1 MAVKMMRD
9 RSSFLYRDKAGKE
22 HFRAEI
28 VADTVEELPA
38 VDGLD
43 GVLLAQGSVADVINE
58 GTKYQLNS
66 SGEWKESSF
75 SDAIRI
81 KGRVDS
87 VSELPEDAKTGWL
100 YFVGAATDP
109 ECAEYLYTEEGTW
122 EHIGEGVAIEI
133 DSALSTTSENPVQ
146 NKVITDA
153 LGGKVGTTDYATS
166 AAAGIVKPDGVTTT
180 VDADGTIHAANVDVS
195 SWYGVRDIVNRGL
208 ANRVFRVGDQLTC
221 TRGADTL
228 VWDIVDIDS
237 NGEGITLLM
246 HEAMPELQFNAK
258 EAVFAFPDGLAAGE
272 YHFTVSEQPWYAG
285 DVGKTISFT
294 LAQAIPEGGQLVL
307 NNSYNATMIGATIS
321 SYASPATTTATETV
335 TMSEGSGGTDLGSLT
350 NAGTPA
356 NHINSIQRALLGSNR
371 WKDSAIRQMMNSDK
385 AAGSVWTP
393 QTEYDRPPSWA
404 SNTAGFLSGLEPE
417 FLSVV
422 SETAYVVAKNTVTDG
437 GGTETLTDKF
447 YLPSRTEIF
456 GDNEIANNPE
466 GAQYAY
472 YVGATNAD
480 RIKYRAGTARSWWLR
495 TPRAPDAST
504 ERCVT
509 TSGAITNDYATT
521 ALGWVPACRISKS

>member
-1 MAVKMMRD
+1 MNEFD
-9 RSSFLYRDKAGKE
+9 
-22 HFRAEI
+22 
-28 VADTVEELPA
+28 
-38 VDGLD
+38 
-43 GVLLAQGSVADVINE
+43 VLLARKLGGGSGDTY
-58 GTKYQLNS
+58 TKAQ
-66 SGEWKESSF
+66 
-75 SDAIRI
+75 I
-81 KGRVDS
+81 
-87 VSELPEDAKTGWL
+87 DAKL
-100 YFVGAATDP
+100 
-109 ECAEYLYTEEGTW
+109 AE
-122 EHIGEGVAIEI
+122 
-133 DSALSTTSENPVQ
+133 
-146 NKVITDA
+146 
-153 LGGKVGTTDYATS
+153 KVGFSDYAT
-166 AAAGIVKPDGVTTT
+166 ANAAGIVKPDGVTIT
-180 VDADGTIHAANVDVS
+180 VDADGTIHATNIDVT

-228 VWDIVDIDS
+228 TWDIVDIDA

-246 HEAMPELQFNAK
+246 HEVMPDLQFDAK
-258 EAVFAFPDGLAAGE
+258 EAIYAFPDGLAAGE
-272 YHFTVSEQPWYAG
+272 YHFTVSEQPWYA
-285 DVGKTISFT
+285 DDIGKTISFT

-307 NNSYNATMIGATIS
+307 NNAYNETMIGAAIL
-321 SYASPATTTATETV
+321 SYASPSTTAATETV

-371 WKDSAIRQMMNSDK
+371 LKYAAIRQMMNSDK
-385 AAGSVWTP
+385 VAGNAWTP
-393 QTEYDRPPSWA
+393 QTEFDRPPAWA
-404 SNTAGFLSGLEPE
+404 SNTAGFLNGLEPE

-422 SETAYVVAKNTVTDG
+422 SETSYVVAKNTVTDG

-495 TPRAPDAST
+495 TPHAPTAVS
-504 ERCVT
+504 ERHVT
-509 TSGAITNDYATT
+509 TSGALSGNGAYLT
-521 ALGWVPACRISKS
+521 LGWAPACKISKS